1 MDNERLSTQLVR
13 DDRVVRENRTVQ
25 EDRVVREDREL
36 TVWEP
41 VERPLKEKA
50 IIAGILAAI
59 ALVSLIFLANLA
71 SSPETYQG
79 IYTTLDEKKLNV
91 MGLAT
96 TTTAASAAISALPN
110 DMGTPIADKLV
121 DFSSYFMVILAVIYL
136 EKFLL
141 TTLGFLGFGILIPVA
156 CALFAVAVFLRR
168 GTLTRVNLQRLGTK
182 LAAFGLALALVVPV
196 SVWLTDNV
204 DDTFD
209 ESLAASNAAAQEAT
223 EQLEESTQEQAQEDP
238 GLLGGIANA
247 VQEGWNGLTQGAQQA
262 LDSLGEQLN
271 TMIDTLAVMIVTSCL
286 IPLLVLILFLQLV
299 KIITG
304 LDFGGATAVMG
315 AARTK
320 GRAVARSLHRPA
332 QKG

>member
-1 MDNERLSTQLVR
+1 MDSTQLSTVTVEAGQEL
-13 DDRVVRENRTVQ
+13 VVMEAAP
-25 EDRVVREDREL
+25 
-36 TVWEP
+36 EP
-41 VERPLKEKA
+41 ERPLKEKA
-50 IIAGILAAI
+50 IIAAVLAAV
-59 ALVSLIFLANLA
+59 ALVSLIVFANIA
-71 SSPETYQG
+71 SNPETYTG
-79 IYTTLDEKKLNV
+79 IIGTLDEKKGNV
-91 MGLAT
+91 MVLAT
-96 TTTAASAAISALPN
+96 TTTAASAAISTLPN
-110 DMGTPIADKLV
+110 DMGTPIAEKLV

-204 DDTFD
+204 DATFD

-223 EQLEESTQEQAQEDP
+223 EQLEESAQAAPQEDQ
-238 GLLGGIANA
+238 GLLGGIASA

-262 LDSLGEQLN
+262 LDSLGDQLN

-286 IPLLVLILFLQLV
+286 IPLLVLILFLQLA

-320 GRAVARSLHRPA
+320 GRAVASSLRRPV

>member
-1 MDNERLSTQLVR
+1 MDSTQLSTVTVEAGQEL
-13 DDRVVRENRTVQ
+13 VVVEA
-25 EDRVVREDREL
+25 
-36 TVWEP
+36 EP
-41 VERPLKEKA
+41 APERPLKEKA
-50 IIAGILAAI
+50 IIAAVLAAV
-59 ALVSLIFLANLA
+59 ALVSLIVFANIA
-71 SSPETYQG
+71 SNPETYTG
-79 IYTTLDEKKLNV
+79 IIGTLDEKKGNV
-91 MGLAT
+91 MVLAT

-271 TMIDTLAVMIVTSCL
+271 TMIDTMAVMIVTSCL

-320 GRAVARSLHRPA
+320 GRAVASSLRRPV

>member
-1 MDNERLSTQLVR
+1 MDSTQLSTVTVEAGQEL
-13 DDRVVRENRTVQ
+13 VVMEAAP
-25 EDRVVREDREL
+25 
-36 TVWEP
+36 EP
-41 VERPLKEKA
+41 ERPLKEKA
-50 IIAGILAAI
+50 IIAAVLAAV
-59 ALVSLIFLANLA
+59 ALVSLIVFANIA
-71 SSPETYQG
+71 SNPETYTG
-79 IYTTLDEKKLNV
+79 IIGTLDEKKGNV
-91 MGLAT
+91 MMLAT

-204 DDTFD
+204 DATFD

-223 EQLEESTQEQAQEDP
+223 EQLEGSAQEQTQEDQ

-247 VQEGWNGLTQGAQQA
+247 VQDGWNGLTQSAQQA
-262 LDSLGEQLN
+262 LDSLGDQLN

-320 GRAVARSLHRPA
+320 GRAVASSLRRPV
-332 QKG
+332 QKD

>member
-1 MDNERLSTQLVR
+1 MDSTQLSTVTVEAGQEL
-13 DDRVVRENRTVQ
+13 VVVEAAP
-25 EDRVVREDREL
+25 
-36 TVWEP
+36 EP
-41 VERPLKEKA
+41 ERPLKEKA
-50 IIAGILAAI
+50 IIAAVLAAV
-59 ALVSLIFLANLA
+59 ALVSLIVFANIA
-71 SSPETYQG
+71 SNPETYTG
-79 IYTTLDEKKLNV
+79 IIGTLDEKKGNV
-91 MGLAT
+91 MVLAT

-204 DDTFD
+204 DATFD

-223 EQLEESTQEQAQEDP
+223 EQLEESAQEQTQEDQ

-247 VQEGWNGLTQGAQQA
+247 VQDGWNGLTQGAQQA

>member
-1 MDNERLSTQLVR
+1 MDSTQLSTVTVEAGQEL
-13 DDRVVRENRTVQ
+13 VVVEA
-25 EDRVVREDREL
+25 
-36 TVWEP
+36 EP
-41 VERPLKEKA
+41 APERPLKEKA
-50 IIAGILAAI
+50 IIAAVLAAV
-59 ALVSLIFLANLA
+59 ALVSLIVFANIA
-71 SSPETYQG
+71 SNPETYTG
-79 IYTTLDEKKLNV
+79 IIGTLDEKKGNV
-91 MGLAT
+91 MVLAT

-204 DDTFD
+204 DATFD

-223 EQLEESTQEQAQEDP
+223 EQLEGSAQEQTQEDQ

-247 VQEGWNGLTQGAQQA
+247 VQDGWNGLTQGAQQA
-262 LDSLGEQLN
+262 LDSLGDQLN

-320 GRAVARSLHRPA
+320 GRAVASSLRRPV

>member
-1 MDNERLSTQLVR
+1 MNSLPPSADTAVET
-13 DDRVVRENRTVQ
+13 
-25 EDRVVREDREL
+25 REL
-36 TVWEP
+36 VVVEP
-41 VERPLKEKA
+41 APEPERPLKEKA
-50 IIAGILAAI
+50 IIAAVLAAV
-59 ALVSLIFLANLA
+59 ALVSLIVFANIA
-71 SSPETYQG
+71 SNPETYTG
-79 IYTTLDEKKLNV
+79 IIGTLDEKKGNV
-91 MGLAT
+91 MVLAT

-204 DDTFD
+204 DATFD
-209 ESLAASNAAAQEAT
+209 ESLAAASAAAQEAT
-223 EQLEESTQEQAQEDP
+223 EQLEENTQEQTQEDQ

-262 LDSLGEQLN
+262 LDSLGQQLN
-271 TMIDTLAVMIVTSCL
+271 TMTDTLAVMIVTSCL

-320 GRAVARSLHRPA
+320 GRAVASSLRRPV

>member
-1 MDNERLSTQLVR
+1 MDSTQLSTVTVEAGQEL
-13 DDRVVRENRTVQ
+13 VVMEAAP
-25 EDRVVREDREL
+25 
-36 TVWEP
+36 EP
-41 VERPLKEKA
+41 ERPLKEKA
-50 IIAGILAAI
+50 IIAAVLAAV
-59 ALVSLIFLANLA
+59 ALVSLIVFANIA
-71 SSPETYQG
+71 SNPETYTG
-79 IYTTLDEKKLNV
+79 IIGTLDEKKGNV
-91 MGLAT
+91 MMLAT

-182 LAAFGLALALVVPV
+182 LAAFGLALALVAPV

-204 DDTFD
+204 DATFD

-223 EQLEESTQEQAQEDP
+223 EQLEESAQEQTQEDQ
-238 GLLGGIANA
+238 GLLGGIASA

-262 LDSLGEQLN
+262 LDSLGQQLN

-320 GRAVARSLHRPA
+320 GRAVASSLRRPV

>member
-1 MDNERLSTQLVR
+1 MDSTQLSTVTVEAGQEL
-13 DDRVVRENRTVQ
+13 VVVEA
-25 EDRVVREDREL
+25 
-36 TVWEP
+36 EP
-41 VERPLKEKA
+41 APERPLKEKA
-50 IIAGILAAI
+50 IIAAVLAAV
-59 ALVSLIFLANLA
+59 ALVSLIVFANIA
-71 SSPETYQG
+71 SNPETYTG
-79 IYTTLDEKKLNV
+79 IIGTLDEKKGNV
-91 MGLAT
+91 MVLAT

-204 DDTFD
+204 DATFD
-209 ESLAASNAAAQEAT
+209 ESLAASTAAAQEAT
-223 EQLEESTQEQAQEDP
+223 EQLEESAQEQTQEDQ
-238 GLLGGIANA
+238 GLLGGIASA

-262 LDSLGEQLN
+262 LDSLGQQLN

-320 GRAVARSLHRPA
+320 GRAVASSLRRPV

>member
-1 MDNERLSTQLVR
+1 MDSTQLSTVTV
-13 DDRVVRENRTVQ
+13 DAGQELVVVEA
-25 EDRVVREDREL
+25 
-36 TVWEP
+36 EP
-41 VERPLKEKA
+41 APERPLKEKA
-50 IIAGILAAI
+50 IIAAVLAAVALISLVVFANI
-59 ALVSLIFLANLA
+59 ASN
-71 SSPETYQG
+71 PETYTG
-79 IYTTLDEKKLNV
+79 IIDTLDEKKGNV
-91 MGLAT
+91 MMLAT

-110 DMGTPIADKLV
+110 DMGTPIAEKLV

-141 TTLGFLGFGILIPVA
+141 TTLGFLGFGILVPAA

-204 DDTFD
+204 DATFD

-223 EQLEESTQEQAQEDP
+223 EQLEESTQEQTQEDP

-271 TMIDTLAVMIVTSCL
+271 TMIDTMAVMIVTSCL

-320 GRAVARSLHRPA
+320 GRAVARSLHRPT

>member
-1 MDNERLSTQLVR
+1 MDSTQLSTVTVEAGQEL
-13 DDRVVRENRTVQ
+13 VVVEAAP
-25 EDRVVREDREL
+25 
-36 TVWEP
+36 EP
-41 VERPLKEKA
+41 ERPLKEKA
-50 IIAGILAAI
+50 IIAAVLAAV
-59 ALVSLIFLANLA
+59 AFVSLIVFANIA
-71 SSPETYQG
+71 SNPETYTG
-79 IYTTLDEKKLNV
+79 IIGTLDEKKGNV
-91 MGLAT
+91 MVLAT

-204 DDTFD
+204 DATFD

-223 EQLEESTQEQAQEDP
+223 EQLEENTQEQAQEDQ

-247 VQEGWNGLTQGAQQA
+247 VQDGWNGLTQGAQQA

-320 GRAVARSLHRPA
+320 GRAVASSLRRPV

>member
-1 MDNERLSTQLVR
+1 MDSTQLSTVTVEAGQEL
-13 DDRVVRENRTVQ
+13 VVVEA
-25 EDRVVREDREL
+25 
-36 TVWEP
+36 EP
-41 VERPLKEKA
+41 APERPLKEKA
-50 IIAGILAAI
+50 IIAAVLAAV
-59 ALVSLIFLANLA
+59 ALVSLIVFANIA
-71 SSPETYQG
+71 SNPETYTG
-79 IYTTLDEKKLNV
+79 IIGTLDEKKGNV
-91 MGLAT
+91 MVLAT

-204 DDTFD
+204 DATFD

-223 EQLEESTQEQAQEDP
+223 EQLEESAQEQTQEDQ

-247 VQEGWNGLTQGAQQA
+247 VQDGWNGLTQGAQQA
-262 LDSLGEQLN
+262 LDSLGDQLN

-320 GRAVARSLHRPA
+320 GRAVASSLRRPV
-332 QKG
+332 QKD

>member
-1 MDNERLSTQLVR
+1 MDSTQLSTVTVEAGQEL
-13 DDRVVRENRTVQ
+13 VVVEA
-25 EDRVVREDREL
+25 
-36 TVWEP
+36 EP
-41 VERPLKEKA
+41 APERPLKEKA
-50 IIAGILAAI
+50 IIAAVLAAV
-59 ALVSLIFLANLA
+59 ALVSLIVFANIA
-71 SSPETYQG
+71 SNPETYTG
-79 IYTTLDEKKLNV
+79 IIGTLDEKKGNV
-91 MGLAT
+91 MVLAT

-204 DDTFD
+204 DATFD

-223 EQLEESTQEQAQEDP
+223 EQLEESTQEQTQEDQ
-238 GLLGGIANA
+238 GLLGGIASA

-262 LDSLGEQLN
+262 LDSLGQQLN

-320 GRAVARSLHRPA
+320 GRAVASSLRRPA

>member
-1 MDNERLSTQLVR
+1 MDSTQLSTVTVEAGQEL
-13 DDRVVRENRTVQ
+13 VVVEA
-25 EDRVVREDREL
+25 
-36 TVWEP
+36 EP
-41 VERPLKEKA
+41 APERPLKEKA
-50 IIAGILAAI
+50 IIAAVLAAV
-59 ALVSLIFLANLA
+59 ALVSLIVFANIA
-71 SSPETYQG
+71 SNPETYTG
-79 IYTTLDEKKLNV
+79 IIGTLDEKKGNV
-91 MGLAT
+91 MVLAT

-204 DDTFD
+204 DATFD

-223 EQLEESTQEQAQEDP
+223 EQLEENTQEQAQEDQ

-247 VQEGWNGLTQGAQQA
+247 VQDGWNGLTQGAQQA

-320 GRAVARSLHRPA
+320 GRAVASS
-332 QKG
+332 

>member
-1 MDNERLSTQLVR
+1 MDSTQLSTVTVEAGQEL
-13 DDRVVRENRTVQ
+13 VVVEA
-25 EDRVVREDREL
+25 
-36 TVWEP
+36 EP
-41 VERPLKEKA
+41 APERPLKEKA
-50 IIAGILAAI
+50 IIAAVLAAV
-59 ALVSLIFLANLA
+59 ALVSLIVFANIA
-71 SSPETYQG
+71 SNPETYTG
-79 IYTTLDEKKLNV
+79 IIGTLDEKKGNV
-91 MGLAT
+91 MVLAT

-204 DDTFD
+204 DATFD

-223 EQLEESTQEQAQEDP
+223 EQLEENTQEQAQEDQ
-238 GLLGGIANA
+238 GLLGGIASA
-247 VQEGWNGLTQGAQQA
+247 VQDGWNGLTQGAQQA
-262 LDSLGEQLN
+262 LDSLGQQLN

-320 GRAVARSLHRPA
+320 GRAVASSLRRPV

>member
-1 MDNERLSTQLVR
+1 MDSTQLSTVTVEAGQEL
-13 DDRVVRENRTVQ
+13 VVVEAAP
-25 EDRVVREDREL
+25 
-36 TVWEP
+36 EP
-41 VERPLKEKA
+41 ERPLKEKA
-50 IIAGILAAI
+50 IIAAVLAAV
-59 ALVSLIFLANLA
+59 ALVSLIVFANIA
-71 SSPETYQG
+71 SNPETYTG
-79 IYTTLDEKKLNV
+79 IIGTLDEKKGNV
-91 MGLAT
+91 MVLAT

-204 DDTFD
+204 DATFD

-223 EQLEESTQEQAQEDP
+223 EQLEENTQAAPQEDQ
-238 GLLGGIANA
+238 GLLGGIASA

-262 LDSLGEQLN
+262 LDSLGDQLN

-320 GRAVARSLHRPA
+320 GRAVASSLRRPV

>member
-1 MDNERLSTQLVR
+1 MDSTQLSTVTVEAGQEL
-13 DDRVVRENRTVQ
+13 VVVEA
-25 EDRVVREDREL
+25 
-36 TVWEP
+36 EP
-41 VERPLKEKA
+41 EPERPLKEKA
-50 IIAGILAAI
+50 IIAAVLAAV
-59 ALVSLIFLANLA
+59 ALVSLIVFANIA
-71 SSPETYQG
+71 SNPETYTG
-79 IYTTLDEKKLNV
+79 IIGTLDEKKGNV
-91 MGLAT
+91 MVLAT

-204 DDTFD
+204 DATFD

-223 EQLEESTQEQAQEDP
+223 EQLEENTQEQAQEDP
-238 GLLGGIANA
+238 GLLGGIASA

-262 LDSLGEQLN
+262 LDSLGDQLN

-320 GRAVARSLHRPA
+320 GRAVASSLRRPA

>member
-1 MDNERLSTQLVR
+1 MDSTQLSTVTVEAGQEL
-13 DDRVVRENRTVQ
+13 VVVEAAP
-25 EDRVVREDREL
+25 
-36 TVWEP
+36 EP
-41 VERPLKEKA
+41 ERPLKEKA
-50 IIAGILAAI
+50 IIAAVLAAV
-59 ALVSLIFLANLA
+59 ALVSLIVFANIA
-71 SSPETYQG
+71 SNPETYTG
-79 IYTTLDEKKLNV
+79 IIGTLDEKKGNV
-91 MGLAT
+91 MVLAT

-204 DDTFD
+204 DATFD
-209 ESLAASNAAAQEAT
+209 ESLAAASAAAQEAA
-223 EQLEESTQEQAQEDP
+223 EQLEESAQAAPQEDQ
-238 GLLGGIANA
+238 GLLGGIASA

-262 LDSLGEQLN
+262 LDSLGQQLN

>member
-1 MDNERLSTQLVR
+1 MNSLPPSADTAVETQELV
-13 DDRVVRENRTVQ
+13 VV
-25 EDRVVREDREL
+25 
-36 TVWEP
+36 EP
-41 VERPLKEKA
+41 APEPERPLKEKA
-50 IIAGILAAI
+50 IIAAVIAAV
-59 ALVSLIFLANLA
+59 ALVSLIVFANIA
-71 SSPETYQG
+71 SNPETYTG
-79 IYTTLDEKKLNV
+79 IIGTLDEKKGNV
-91 MGLAT
+91 MVLAT

-204 DDTFD
+204 DATFD

-223 EQLEESTQEQAQEDP
+223 EQLEENTQEQAQEDQ
-238 GLLGGIANA
+238 GLLGGIASA
-247 VQEGWNGLTQGAQQA
+247 VQDGWNGLTQGAQQA
-262 LDSLGEQLN
+262 LDSLGQQLN

-320 GRAVARSLHRPA
+320 GRAVASSLRRPV

>member
-1 MDNERLSTQLVR
+1 MDSTQLSTVTVEAGQEL
-13 DDRVVRENRTVQ
+13 VVVEAAP
-25 EDRVVREDREL
+25 
-36 TVWEP
+36 EP
-41 VERPLKEKA
+41 ERPLKEKA
-50 IIAGILAAI
+50 IIAAVLAAV
-59 ALVSLIFLANLA
+59 ALVSLIVFANIA
-71 SSPETYQG
+71 SNPETYTG
-79 IYTTLDEKKLNV
+79 IIGTLDEKKGNV
-91 MGLAT
+91 MVLAT

-204 DDTFD
+204 DATFD
-209 ESLAASNAAAQEAT
+209 ESLAAASAAAQEAT
-223 EQLEESTQEQAQEDP
+223 EQLEENTQEQAQEDQ

-262 LDSLGEQLN
+262 LDSLGQQLN

-320 GRAVARSLHRPA
+320 GRAVASSLRRPV

>member
-1 MDNERLSTQLVR
+1 MV
-13 DDRVVRENRTVQ
+13 
-25 EDRVVREDREL
+25 
-36 TVWEP
+36 
-41 VERPLKEKA
+41 
-50 IIAGILAAI
+50 
-59 ALVSLIFLANLA
+59 
-71 SSPETYQG
+71 
-79 IYTTLDEKKLNV
+79 
-91 MGLAT
+91 LAT

-204 DDTFD
+204 DATFD

-223 EQLEESTQEQAQEDP
+223 EQLEENTQEQAQEDQ
-238 GLLGGIANA
+238 GLLGGIASA

-262 LDSLGEQLN
+262 LDSLGDQLN

-320 GRAVARSLHRPA
+320 GRAVASSLRRPA

>member
-1 MDNERLSTQLVR
+1 MDSTQLSTVTVEAGQEL
-13 DDRVVRENRTVQ
+13 VVVEAAP
-25 EDRVVREDREL
+25 
-36 TVWEP
+36 EP
-41 VERPLKEKA
+41 ERPLKEKA
-50 IIAGILAAI
+50 IIAAVLAAV
-59 ALVSLIFLANLA
+59 ALVSLIVFANIA
-71 SSPETYQG
+71 SNPETYTG
-79 IYTTLDEKKLNV
+79 IIGTLDEKKGNV
-91 MGLAT
+91 MVLAT

-204 DDTFD
+204 DATFD
-209 ESLAASNAAAQEAT
+209 ESLAAASAAAQEAT
-223 EQLEESTQEQAQEDP
+223 EQLEENTQEQAQEDP

-271 TMIDTLAVMIVTSCL
+271 TMIDTMAVMIVTSCL

-320 GRAVARSLHRPA
+320 GRAVASSLRRPV

>member
-1 MDNERLSTQLVR
+1 MDSTQLSTVTVEAGQEL
-13 DDRVVRENRTVQ
+13 VVVEA
-25 EDRVVREDREL
+25 
-36 TVWEP
+36 EP
-41 VERPLKEKA
+41 APERPLKEKA
-50 IIAGILAAI
+50 IIAAVLAAV
-59 ALVSLIFLANLA
+59 ALVSLIVFANIA
-71 SSPETYQG
+71 SNPETYTG
-79 IYTTLDEKKLNV
+79 IIGTLDEKKGNV
-91 MGLAT
+91 MVLAT

-204 DDTFD
+204 DATFD

-223 EQLEESTQEQAQEDP
+223 EQLEENTQEQAQEDQ

-247 VQEGWNGLTQGAQQA
+247 VQDGWNGLTQGAQQA

-320 GRAVARSLHRPA
+320 GRAVASSLRRPV

>member
-1 MDNERLSTQLVR
+1 MDSTQLSTVTVEAGQEL
-13 DDRVVRENRTVQ
+13 VVVEA
-25 EDRVVREDREL
+25 
-36 TVWEP
+36 EP
-41 VERPLKEKA
+41 EPERPLKEKA
-50 IIAGILAAI
+50 IIAAVLAAV
-59 ALVSLIFLANLA
+59 ALVSLIVFANIA
-71 SSPETYQG
+71 SNPETYTG
-79 IYTTLDEKKLNV
+79 IIGTLDEKKGNV
-91 MGLAT
+91 MVLAT

-204 DDTFD
+204 DATFD

-223 EQLEESTQEQAQEDP
+223 EQLEESAQAAPQEDQ
-238 GLLGGIANA
+238 GLLGGIASA

-262 LDSLGEQLN
+262 LDSLGDQLN

-320 GRAVARSLHRPA
+320 GRAVASSLRRPA

>member
-1 MDNERLSTQLVR
+1 MDSTQLSTVTVEAGQEL
-13 DDRVVRENRTVQ
+13 VVVEA
-25 EDRVVREDREL
+25 
-36 TVWEP
+36 EP
-41 VERPLKEKA
+41 APERPLKEKA
-50 IIAGILAAI
+50 IIAAVLAAV
-59 ALVSLIFLANLA
+59 ALVSLIVFANIA
-71 SSPETYQG
+71 SNPETYTG
-79 IYTTLDEKKLNV
+79 IIGTLDEKKGNV
-91 MGLAT
+91 MVLAT

-204 DDTFD
+204 DATFD
-209 ESLAASNAAAQEAT
+209 ESLAAASAAAQEAT
-223 EQLEESTQEQAQEDP
+223 EQLEENTQAAPQEDQ

-247 VQEGWNGLTQGAQQA
+247 VQDGWNGLTQGAQQA
-262 LDSLGEQLN
+262 LDSLGDQLN

-320 GRAVARSLHRPA
+320 GRAVASSLRRPV

>member
-1 MDNERLSTQLVR
+1 MNSLPPSADTAVETQELV
-13 DDRVVRENRTVQ
+13 VV
-25 EDRVVREDREL
+25 
-36 TVWEP
+36 EP
-41 VERPLKEKA
+41 APEPERPLKEKA
-50 IIAGILAAI
+50 IIAAVIAAV
-59 ALVSLIFLANLA
+59 ALVSLIVFANIA
-71 SSPETYQG
+71 SNPETYTG
-79 IYTTLDEKKLNV
+79 IIGTLDEKKGNV
-91 MGLAT
+91 MVLAT

-223 EQLEESTQEQAQEDP
+223 EQLEENTQEQAQEDQ
-238 GLLGGIANA
+238 GLLGGIASA
-247 VQEGWNGLTQGAQQA
+247 VQDGWNGLTQGAQQA
-262 LDSLGEQLN
+262 LDSLGQQLN

-320 GRAVARSLHRPA
+320 GRAVASSLRRPV

>member
-1 MDNERLSTQLVR
+1 MNSLPPSADTAVET
-13 DDRVVRENRTVQ
+13 
-25 EDRVVREDREL
+25 REL
-36 TVWEP
+36 VVVEP
-41 VERPLKEKA
+41 APEPERPLKEKA
-50 IIAGILAAI
+50 IIAAVLAAV
-59 ALVSLIFLANLA
+59 ALVSLIVFANIA
-71 SSPETYQG
+71 SNPETYTG
-79 IYTTLDEKKLNV
+79 IIGTLDEKKGNV
-91 MGLAT
+91 MVLAT

-204 DDTFD
+204 DATFD
-209 ESLAASNAAAQEAT
+209 ESLAAASAAAQEAT
-223 EQLEESTQEQAQEDP
+223 EQLEENTQEQTQEDQ
-238 GLLGGIANA
+238 GLLGGIASA

-262 LDSLGEQLN
+262 LDSLGQQLN

-320 GRAVARSLHRPA
+320 GRAVASSLRRPV

>member
-1 MDNERLSTQLVR
+1 MDSTQLSTVTVEAGQEL
-13 DDRVVRENRTVQ
+13 VVVEAAP
-25 EDRVVREDREL
+25 
-36 TVWEP
+36 EP
-41 VERPLKEKA
+41 ERPLKEKA
-50 IIAGILAAI
+50 IIAAVLAAV
-59 ALVSLIFLANLA
+59 ALVSLIVFANIA
-71 SSPETYQG
+71 SNPETYTG
-79 IYTTLDEKKLNV
+79 IIGTLDEKKGNV
-91 MGLAT
+91 MVLAT

-196 SVWLTDNV
+196 SAWLTDNV
-204 DDTFD
+204 DATFD

-223 EQLEESTQEQAQEDP
+223 EQLEESAQEQTQEDP
-238 GLLGGIANA
+238 GLLGGIASA

-262 LDSLGEQLN
+262 LDSLGDQLN

-320 GRAVARSLHRPA
+320 GRTVASSLRRPV

>member
-1 MDNERLSTQLVR
+1 MDSTQLSTVTVEAGQEL
-13 DDRVVRENRTVQ
+13 VVMEAAP
-25 EDRVVREDREL
+25 
-36 TVWEP
+36 EP
-41 VERPLKEKA
+41 ERPLKEKA
-50 IIAGILAAI
+50 IIAAVLAAV
-59 ALVSLIFLANLA
+59 ALVSLIVFANIA
-71 SSPETYQG
+71 SNPETYTG
-79 IYTTLDEKKLNV
+79 IIGTLDEKKGNV
-91 MGLAT
+91 MVLAT
-96 TTTAASAAISALPN
+96 TTTAASAAISTLPN
-110 DMGTPIADKLV
+110 DMGTPIAEKLV

-204 DDTFD
+204 DATFD

-223 EQLEESTQEQAQEDP
+223 EQLEESAQEQTQEDQ

-247 VQEGWNGLTQGAQQA
+247 VQDGWNGLTQGAQQA
-262 LDSLGEQLN
+262 LDSLGDQLN

-320 GRAVARSLHRPA
+320 GRAVASSLRRPV
-332 QKG
+332 QKD

>member
-1 MDNERLSTQLVR
+1 MDSTQLSTVTVEAGQEL
-13 DDRVVRENRTVQ
+13 VVVEA
-25 EDRVVREDREL
+25 
-36 TVWEP
+36 EP
-41 VERPLKEKA
+41 APERPLKEKA
-50 IIAGILAAI
+50 IIAAVLAAV
-59 ALVSLIFLANLA
+59 ALVSLIVFANIA
-71 SSPETYQG
+71 SNPETYTG
-79 IYTTLDEKKLNV
+79 IIGTLDEKKGNV
-91 MGLAT
+91 MVLAT

-204 DDTFD
+204 DATFD

-223 EQLEESTQEQAQEDP
+223 EQLEENTQEQAQEDQ

-247 VQEGWNGLTQGAQQA
+247 VQDGWNGLTQGAQQA
-262 LDSLGEQLN
+262 LDSLGDQLN

-320 GRAVARSLHRPA
+320 GRAVASSLRRPV

>member
-1 MDNERLSTQLVR
+1 MDSTQLSTVTVEAGQEL
-13 DDRVVRENRTVQ
+13 VVVEA
-25 EDRVVREDREL
+25 
-36 TVWEP
+36 EP
-41 VERPLKEKA
+41 APERPLKEKA
-50 IIAGILAAI
+50 IIAAVLAAV
-59 ALVSLIFLANLA
+59 ALVSLIVFANIA
-71 SSPETYQG
+71 SNPETYTG
-79 IYTTLDEKKLNV
+79 IIGTLDEKKGNV
-91 MGLAT
+91 MVLAT

-204 DDTFD
+204 DATFD

-223 EQLEESTQEQAQEDP
+223 EQLEESAQEQTQEDQ
-238 GLLGGIANA
+238 GLLGGIASA

-262 LDSLGEQLN
+262 LDSLGDQLN

-320 GRAVARSLHRPA
+320 GRAVASSLRRPV
-332 QKG
+332 QKD

>member
-1 MDNERLSTQLVR
+1 MDSTQLSTVTVEAGQEL
-13 DDRVVRENRTVQ
+13 VVVEAAP
-25 EDRVVREDREL
+25 
-36 TVWEP
+36 EP
-41 VERPLKEKA
+41 ERPLKEKA
-50 IIAGILAAI
+50 IIAAVLAAV
-59 ALVSLIFLANLA
+59 ALVSLIVFANIA
-71 SSPETYQG
+71 SNPETYTG
-79 IYTTLDEKKLNV
+79 IIGTLDEKKGNV
-91 MGLAT
+91 MVLAT

-204 DDTFD
+204 DATFD
-209 ESLAASNAAAQEAT
+209 ESLAAASAAAQEAA
-223 EQLEESTQEQAQEDP
+223 EQLEESAQAAPQEDQ
-238 GLLGGIANA
+238 GLLGGIASA

-262 LDSLGEQLN
+262 LDSLGDQLN

-320 GRAVARSLHRPA
+320 GRAVASSLRRPV

>member
-1 MDNERLSTQLVR
+1 MDSTQLSTVTVEAGQEL
-13 DDRVVRENRTVQ
+13 VVAEAAP
-25 EDRVVREDREL
+25 
-36 TVWEP
+36 EP
-41 VERPLKEKA
+41 ERPLKEKA
-50 IIAGILAAI
+50 IIAAVLAAV
-59 ALVSLIFLANLA
+59 ALVSLIVFANIA
-71 SSPETYQG
+71 SNPETYTG
-79 IYTTLDEKKLNV
+79 IIGTLDEKKGNV
-91 MGLAT
+91 MVLAT

-204 DDTFD
+204 DATFD
-209 ESLAASNAAAQEAT
+209 ESLAASNAAAQQAT
-223 EQLEESTQEQAQEDP
+223 EQLEESAQEQTQEDQ
-238 GLLGGIANA
+238 GLLGGIASA

-262 LDSLGEQLN
+262 LDSLGDQLN

-320 GRAVARSLHRPA
+320 GRAVASSLRRPV

>member
-1 MDNERLSTQLVR
+1 MDSTQLSTVTVEAGQEL
-13 DDRVVRENRTVQ
+13 VVVEA
-25 EDRVVREDREL
+25 
-36 TVWEP
+36 EP
-41 VERPLKEKA
+41 APERPLKEKA
-50 IIAGILAAI
+50 IIAAVLAAV
-59 ALVSLIFLANLA
+59 ALVSLIVFANIA
-71 SSPETYQG
+71 SNPETYTG
-79 IYTTLDEKKLNV
+79 IIGTLDEKKGNV
-91 MGLAT
+91 MVLAT

-204 DDTFD
+204 DATFD

-223 EQLEESTQEQAQEDP
+223 EQLEGSAQEQTQEDQ

-247 VQEGWNGLTQGAQQA
+247 VQDGWNGLTQSAQQA
-262 LDSLGEQLN
+262 LDSLGDQLN

>member
-1 MDNERLSTQLVR
+1 MDSTQLSTVTVEAGQEL
-13 DDRVVRENRTVQ
+13 VVMEAVP
-25 EDRVVREDREL
+25 
-36 TVWEP
+36 EP
-41 VERPLKEKA
+41 ERPLKEKA
-50 IIAGILAAI
+50 IIAAVLAAV
-59 ALVSLIFLANLA
+59 ALVSLIVFANIA
-71 SSPETYQG
+71 SNPETYTG
-79 IYTTLDEKKLNV
+79 IIGTLDEKKGNV
-91 MGLAT
+91 MVLAT

-204 DDTFD
+204 DATFD

-223 EQLEESTQEQAQEDP
+223 EQLEESAQAAPQEDQ
-238 GLLGGIANA
+238 GLLGGIASA

-262 LDSLGEQLN
+262 LDSLGDQLN

-320 GRAVARSLHRPA
+320 GRAVASSLRRPA

>member
-1 MDNERLSTQLVR
+1 MDSTQLSTVTVEAGQEL
-13 DDRVVRENRTVQ
+13 VVVEAAP
-25 EDRVVREDREL
+25 
-36 TVWEP
+36 EP
-41 VERPLKEKA
+41 ERPLKEKA
-50 IIAGILAAI
+50 IIAAVLAAV
-59 ALVSLIFLANLA
+59 ALVSLIVFANIA
-71 SSPETYQG
+71 SNPETYTG
-79 IYTTLDEKKLNV
+79 IIGTLDEKKGNV
-91 MGLAT
+91 MVLAT

-204 DDTFD
+204 DATFD

-223 EQLEESTQEQAQEDP
+223 EQLEESAQEQTQEDQ

-247 VQEGWNGLTQGAQQA
+247 VQDGWNGLTQGAQQA
-262 LDSLGEQLN
+262 LDSLGDQLN

-320 GRAVARSLHRPA
+320 GRAVASSLRRPV

>member
-1 MDNERLSTQLVR
+1 MDSTQLSTVTVEAGQEL
-13 DDRVVRENRTVQ
+13 VVVEAAP
-25 EDRVVREDREL
+25 
-36 TVWEP
+36 EP
-41 VERPLKEKA
+41 ERPLKEKA
-50 IIAGILAAI
+50 IIAAVLAAV
-59 ALVSLIFLANLA
+59 ALVSLIVFANIA
-71 SSPETYQG
+71 
-79 IYTTLDEKKLNV
+79 TLDEKKGNV
-91 MGLAT
+91 MVLAT

-156 CALFAVAVFLRR
+156 CALFAGAVFLRR

-204 DDTFD
+204 DATFD
-209 ESLAASNAAAQEAT
+209 ESLAAASAAAQEAT
-223 EQLEESTQEQAQEDP
+223 EQLEESAQAAPQEDQ
-238 GLLGGIANA
+238 GLLGGIASA

-262 LDSLGEQLN
+262 LDSLGDQLN

-320 GRAVARSLHRPA
+320 GRAVASSLRRPV

>member
-1 MDNERLSTQLVR
+1 MDSTQLSTVTVEAGQEL
-13 DDRVVRENRTVQ
+13 VVVEA
-25 EDRVVREDREL
+25 
-36 TVWEP
+36 EP
-41 VERPLKEKA
+41 EPERPLKEKA
-50 IIAGILAAI
+50 IIAAVLAAV
-59 ALVSLIFLANLA
+59 ALVSLIVFANIA
-71 SSPETYQG
+71 SNPETYTG
-79 IYTTLDEKKLNV
+79 IIGTLDEKKGNV
-91 MGLAT
+91 MVLAT

-204 DDTFD
+204 DATFD

-223 EQLEESTQEQAQEDP
+223 EQLEENTQEQTQEDP

-262 LDSLGEQLN
+262 LDSLGDQLN

-320 GRAVARSLHRPA
+320 GRAVASSLRRPA

>member
-1 MDNERLSTQLVR
+1 MDSTQLSTVTVEAGQEL
-13 DDRVVRENRTVQ
+13 VVVEA
-25 EDRVVREDREL
+25 
-36 TVWEP
+36 EP
-41 VERPLKEKA
+41 APERPLKEKA
-50 IIAGILAAI
+50 IIAAVLAAV
-59 ALVSLIFLANLA
+59 ALVSLIVFANIA
-71 SSPETYQG
+71 SNPETYTG
-79 IYTTLDEKKLNV
+79 IIDTLDEKKGNV
-91 MGLAT
+91 MVLAT

-271 TMIDTLAVMIVTSCL
+271 TMIDTMAVMIVTSCL

>member
-1 MDNERLSTQLVR
+1 MDSTQLSTVTVEAGQEL
-13 DDRVVRENRTVQ
+13 VVMEAAP
-25 EDRVVREDREL
+25 
-36 TVWEP
+36 EP
-41 VERPLKEKA
+41 ERPLKEKA
-50 IIAGILAAI
+50 IIAAVLAAV
-59 ALVSLIFLANLA
+59 ALVSLIVFANIA
-71 SSPETYQG
+71 SNPETYTG
-79 IYTTLDEKKLNV
+79 IIGTLDEKKGNV
-91 MGLAT
+91 MVLAT

-204 DDTFD
+204 DATFD

-223 EQLEESTQEQAQEDP
+223 EQLEESAQAAPQEDQ
-238 GLLGGIANA
+238 GLLGGIASA

-262 LDSLGEQLN
+262 LDSLGDQLN

-320 GRAVARSLHRPA
+320 GRAVASSLRRPV